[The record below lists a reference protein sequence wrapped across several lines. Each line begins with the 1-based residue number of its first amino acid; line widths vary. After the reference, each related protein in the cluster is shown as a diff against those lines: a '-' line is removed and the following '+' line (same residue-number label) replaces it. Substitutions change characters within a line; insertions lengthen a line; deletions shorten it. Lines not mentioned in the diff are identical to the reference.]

1 MSEPDNR
8 PPWVRAGGFPQG
20 DWLDCLR
27 YSRTKWMSADAG
39 LKGLL
44 ERDDWYSVSP
54 ADFDRLIRA
63 LDKAY
68 ADHRE
73 MLAGHREV
81 VARLLD
87 ERARLRNET

>member
-1 MSEPDNR
+1 
-8 PPWVRAGGFPQG
+8 
-20 DWLDCLR
+20 
-27 YSRTKWMSADAG
+27 MSADAG

-73 MLAGHREV
+73 ILAGHGEV
-81 VARLLD
+81 VGRLLD
-87 ERARLRNET
+87 ERARLRNDK